1 VRWTYIEPNSVFNPF
16 IGFQTVLIA
25 MVGGAHTIVGPLAS
39 SVVFSLLTE
48 FLRLQFPYLFLI
60 LLGLLLILLV
70 LYLPGGIA
78 SLWPIARVRIARFG
92 ARLAKL
98 ESGGARG

>member
-1 VRWTYIEPNSVFNPF
+1 MAVRWTYIDPPTVFNPF

-25 MVGGAHTIVGPLAS
+25 MVGGAQTVIGPIAS
-39 SVVFSLLTE
+39 AVLFSLLTE

-78 SLWPIARVRIARFG
+78 SLIAR
-92 ARLAKL
+92 ARLEERLGLGRLARWRRR
-98 ESGGARG
+98 GA